1 MIYACGVRLREGPH
15 LQVSDIAPHRMLVR
29 VRQGQGGKDRVVPLA
44 ARTLELWRVDWQRAR
59 PRPWLFP
66 ARDQRLPL
74 PATTRQKTFTRVGRQ
89 RGLGKEASI
98 HTRRHSDATH
108 LLARGISL
116 RVIQELR
123 GHQSPSTTARD
134 TQLTLNPFAVVHATS
149 NALMAEL
156 SPCGSRGMPEVADVF
171 RRYGP
176 DYRARFGADLL
187 PRHRRAMDDIIHCRT
202 AALGGH
208 LWQCKHCGQEHDVY
222 HSGRT
227 RSGPTCHRLEADA
240 WLAERRQA
248 LLPVPS
254 CHGVFPVPQAWRE
267 SLRRH
272 QQARD
277 DILRR
282 AAAPALITLAAD
294 PHDVGGLIGV
304 LCVLHP
310 WPRTLVYHPHVHCLV
325 PAGGVSTD
333 RTAWRPARTSS
344 LVPVQALSQ
353 LFRGLLLALVRQERP
368 DLTLPEALGT
378 TGGVVYC
385 KPSVQGPAQGLN
397 YLGR

>member
-134 TQLTLNPFAVVHATS
+134 TQLTLKPFAVVHATI

-171 RRYGP
+171 RSYGP
-176 DYRARFGADLL
+176 ASQERFGADLL
-187 PRHRRAMDDIIHCRT
+187 PSHRRAMDDMIHCRT
-202 AALGGH
+202 EVLGGQ
-208 LWQCKHCGQEHDVY
+208 LLPCEHCRQEHYAY
-222 HSGRT
+222 HSCRN
-227 RSGPTCHRLEADA
+227 RSCPTYH
-240 WLAERRQA
+240 
-248 LLPVPS
+248 
-254 CHGVFPVPQAWRE
+254 H
-267 SLRRH
+267 
-272 QQARD
+272 
-277 DILRR
+277 
-282 AAAPALITLAAD
+282 
-294 PHDVGGLIGV
+294 HD
-304 LCVLHP
+304 
-310 WPRTLVYHPHVHCLV
+310 T
-325 PAGGVSTD
+325 
-333 RTAWRPARTSS
+333 
-344 LVPVQALSQ
+344 
-353 LFRGLLLALVRQERP
+353 
-368 DLTLPEALGT
+368 
-378 TGGVVYC
+378 
-385 KPSVQGPAQGLN
+385 
-397 YLGR
+397 